1 MGPREL
7 AVILIVLATV
17 FFLVSLY
24 RKNQKQEDSASKPVS
39 ELKEVI
45 YQAMDE
51 SNAPLR
57 DQLGQIEERL
67 HRVESAVEDH
77 ESERRLE
84 AKRADPLSGKKDR

>member
-24 RKNQKQEDSASKPVS
+24 RKNQKQEDSASMPVS

-67 HRVESAVEDH
+67 HRVESGLEDH
-77 ESERRLE
+77 ETERRLE
-84 AKRADPLSGKKDR
+84 AKHADPLSGKKDR